1 MCLFSF
7 MTGVSVPAFDCCFH
21 PEILRIMREK
31 KQFQELLVKTAIE
44 GVEQSYKNQGQEVSQ

>member
-1 MCLFSF
+1 